1 MIKDIV
7 RIDGLH
13 SILAWISQVNRK
25 CLWGSERKKKENKK
39 KTDKEVKFYGSL
51 PISCRPVFCKIL
63 WESAPLSIWGNQSK
77 CKLRWQLRPQVRR
90 GSVRVSNPIPL
101 IIEVEELQSI
111 NAEAVENG
119 WHIWHIL
126 LLLGHW
132 AWPQGLACGWRKA
145 STFSIKLLKNY
156 RV

>member
-1 MIKDIV
+1 MDFIQYWPEYHRYI
-7 RIDGLH
+7 
-13 SILAWISQVNRK
+13 
-25 CLWGSERKKKENKK
+25 GSVYEALRKKRKQEEDRQRGKVLWFLAN
-39 KTDKEVKFYGSL
+39 FLQAYL
-51 PISCRPVFCKIL
+51 RRIL

-90 GSVRVSNPIPL
+90 DSVRVSNPIPL
-101 IIEVEELQSI
+101 IIEVVELQSI

-126 LLLGHW
+126 ALLGHW
-132 AWPQGLACGWRKA
+132 AWPQGLECGWRKA